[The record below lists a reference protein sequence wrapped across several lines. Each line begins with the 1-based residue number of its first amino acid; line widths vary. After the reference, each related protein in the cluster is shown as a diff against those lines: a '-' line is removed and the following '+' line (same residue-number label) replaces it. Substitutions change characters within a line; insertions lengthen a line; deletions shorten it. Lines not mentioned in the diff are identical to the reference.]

1 MKLQPIRSC
10 SCGQCKR
17 GRHCNRRELHRKVRR
32 TARFLNLLRDPD
44 DAQSRAHPAI
54 AGGYT
59 D

>member
-1 MKLQPIRSC
+1 MCR
-10 SCGQCKR
+10 R

-32 TARFLNLLRDPD
+32 TARFLNLIRDPD

>member
-10 SCGQCKR
+10 SCKSCR
-17 GRHCNRRELHRKVRR
+17 AGRHCNRVQLRRKVRR
-32 TARFLNLLRDPD
+32 TTRFLNLILDPD
-44 DAQSRAHPAI
+44 EAQDKSAPLI